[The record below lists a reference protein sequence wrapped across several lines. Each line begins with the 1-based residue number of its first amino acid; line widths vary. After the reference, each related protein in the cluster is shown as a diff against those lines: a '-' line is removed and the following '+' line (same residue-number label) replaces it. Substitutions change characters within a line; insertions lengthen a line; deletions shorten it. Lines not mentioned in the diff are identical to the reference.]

1 LCGPTAGLL
10 CYDVANM
17 RSISFTATWVGTLIA
32 SASLLACGSST
43 PSSNDAGTSNNT
55 GPVSFKNDLL
65 TATPTGFEFSCG
77 LSSSCHHDAVKNP
90 KTDRVFLGCN
100 QKNMTCTFSGDVA
113 TAVYQGLVGSPDA
126 GGPVMSQE
134 LPTMAYVKP
143 GDPDNSYLVRK
154 LEGTLSSLQCVPISM
169 DPIAANAA
177 SEPVSP
183 TPPCGTQMPL
193 TADPIPALNMKVRQ
207 WIMQGAL
214 FN

>member
-1 LCGPTAGLL
+1 MINNAPSGNG
-10 CYDVANM
+10 N
-17 RSISFTATWVGTLIA
+17 SNSEGGTGGGG
-32 SASLLACGSST
+32 C
-43 PSSNDAGTSNNT
+43 PSS
-55 GPVSFKNDLL
+55 VSFKNDLL
-65 TATPTGFEFSCG
+65 ASGAAKGGFEVSCG
-77 LSSSCHHDAVKNP
+77 LSQSCHHDAVKNP

-100 QKNMTCTFSGDVA
+100 QNNMSCTFSGDVP
-113 TAVYQGLVGSPDA
+113 TAVYQGLVGDPDA
-126 GGPVMSQE
+126 GTLVMSQE

>member
-1 LCGPTAGLL
+1 MLTLRTKIA
-10 CYDVANM
+10 
-17 RSISFTATWVGTLIA
+17 TLIA
-32 SASLLACGSST
+32 SASLLACSSSNSNSNT
-43 PSSNDAGTSNNT
+43 DGGTGGGGCPSS
-55 GPVSFKNDLL
+55 VSFKNDLL
-65 TATPTGFEFSCG
+65 TPNPGFEFSCG

-143 GDPDNSYLVRK
+143 GDPDNSYLVHK
-154 LEGTLSSLQCVPISM
+154 LEGTQLSTLPCAPCSM
-169 DPIAANAA
+169 DPICANAT

-183 TPPCGTQMPL
+183 TPNCGTQMPL
-193 TADPIPALNMKVRQ
+193 TADPIPALNQKVRC
-207 WIMQGAL
+207 WIQQGAP